1 MDIGGTIRDKQT
13 GDRWTITSITAA
25 GISYEEGNGASG
37 YVVAERFDEVF
48 EYLGFD
54 GEQPEPMIDFGTMC
68 ERAAK
73 EICRMEERDP
83 EMEIAV
89 QPFPGA
95 VVDANGHAHV
105 PLWKTIVP
113 DVRNYLMLTEAVK
126 RVLRGAA

>member
-1 MDIGGTIRDKQT
+1 MNIGDTIRDRET
-13 GDRWTITSITAA
+13 GDKWTITSITAA
-25 GISYEEGNGASG
+25 GIGYEEGGGGAG
-37 YVVAERFDEVF
+37 CVTPERFDEWF
-48 EYLGFD
+48 EIVKA
-54 GEQPEPMIDFGTMC
+54 EPEPVLQLNDVA

-89 QPFPGA
+89 RPFPGA